1 MLQLAVFFSEE
12 LKNDDLFIKKQA
24 FLNDECNIFSSEAD
38 ADHFV
43 QLVNFNLKN
52 KVQKSVE
59 DEELLQKI
67 EKYQDKKSTEI
78 FDYFGLAGSIEY
90 DDNESKSFLNEFY
103 KKYDGTDDLFA
114 HLKFEDLKK
123 LRSEEPLNYE
133 IIYAFFTFL
142 CSEEITAFNNDK
154 TKAKVLFFS
163 QDVFSYMHDNKTLED
178 GVKLFDEVNLDEF
191 QHIIFPFYEKPNR
204 YAIIIVDQLLNKMV
218 FYDTLFDADY
228 LLGNLAMTFL
238 SSQLNFVQNKRN
250 STSKIYSLTVYNET
264 PKQEKT
270 VDYGVYICMFAF
282 YFHQNRKLDLKFE
295 YEKHGKYFRLFILFT
310 FMHETIDRD
319 ECNNSLRLLIKEN
332 QDDADLNKL
341 KNLLLASGDT
351 SDEQSNDVIKNNKNT
366 TEKYND
372 TKSYNNKL
380 KKNNKK
386 KISDVES
393 ESEFELFGSGS
404 ESINNKTNINL
415 DDESESEMLAIK
427 NDDKTAKRR
436 SSRLIKNNN
445 NSNNNNNNSSNNN
458 NLTTIFPKSSS
469 TLPSQDK
476 YVDYDFYDYFC
487 IKNSCFD
494 KVQFVSLLNEFTSHY
509 RKGSDTEV
517 VYHYMTFSSIMR
529 LQKKAWLT
537 GSVICAFFNYLNEQ
551 AQINHQEKK
560 IIFILKKFPTILI
573 FQVKVIQMLLNLLKT
588 LTFFSMN
595 KFFSVYTRL
604 LTILY

>member
-1 MLQLAVFFSEE
+1 
-12 LKNDDLFIKKQA
+12 
-24 FLNDECNIFSSEAD
+24 
-38 ADHFV
+38 
-43 QLVNFNLKN
+43 
-52 KVQKSVE
+52 
-59 DEELLQKI
+59 
-67 EKYQDKKSTEI
+67 
-78 FDYFGLAGSIEY
+78 
-90 DDNESKSFLNEFY
+90 
-103 KKYDGTDDLFA
+103 
-114 HLKFEDLKK
+114 
-123 LRSEEPLNYE
+123 
-133 IIYAFFTFL
+133 
-142 CSEEITAFNNDK
+142 
-154 TKAKVLFFS
+154 
-163 QDVFSYMHDNKTLED
+163 
-178 GVKLFDEVNLDEF
+178 
-191 QHIIFPFYEKPNR
+191 
-204 YAIIIVDQLLNKMV
+204 
-218 FYDTLFDADY
+218 
-228 LLGNLAMTFL
+228 
-238 SSQLNFVQNKRN
+238 
-250 STSKIYSLTVYNET
+250 
-264 PKQEKT
+264 
-270 VDYGVYICMFAF
+270 
-282 YFHQNRKLDLKFE
+282 
-295 YEKHGKYFRLFILFT
+295 
-310 FMHETIDRD
+310 MHETIDRD
-319 ECNNSLRLLIKEN
+319 ECKNSLRLLIKEN

-351 SDEQSNDVIKNNKNT
+351 SDEQSNVIKNNKNT

-415 DDESESEMLAIK
+415 DDESESEILAIK
-427 NDDKTAKRR
+427 NDDKTAKRK

-445 NSNNNNNNSSNNN
+445 NSNNNNSNNNN
-458 NLTTIFPKSSS
+458 NLTTTFPKSSS
-469 TLPSQDK
+469 TLTSQDK

-494 KVQFVSLLNEFTSHY
+494 NVQLVSLLNEFTSHY

-529 LQKKAWLT
+529 LQKKSWLT

-560 IIFILKKFPTILI
+560 IIFILKKLPTILI